1 MRRSSPK
8 LRGYERGALAG
19 VGLPGLR
26 DYVLGGGVA
35 SVIAPIAVA
44 VLVGLMGCTLPR
56 VRDTAA
62 IDERTARCES
72 IDCVIAA
79 MDTLPQGPQADRY
92 PFMEGYPDT
101 NLTQAKAEGRLTV
114 AVMNPH
120 RVGNRRRDPPRL
132 APHRA
137 VRCGAG
143 TGRGATGR
151 AVRPGVAPVSP
162 KDTALMIGF
171 VAGLLGIA
179 GVLLA
184 AIVVETCP

>member
-1 MRRSSPK
+1 M
-8 LRGYERGALAG
+8 
-19 VGLPGLR
+19 
-26 DYVLGGGVA
+26 A

-114 AVMNPH
+114 AVMNP
-120 RVGNRRRDPPRL
+120 L
-132 APHRA
+132 
-137 VRCGAG
+137 
-143 TGRGATGR
+143 
-151 AVRPGVAPVSP
+151 
-162 KDTALMIGF
+162 
-171 VAGLLGIA
+171 LLGL
-179 GVLLA
+179 GVYGWAYLEPRPYGGLDTCDVHYVPGLNWLSLKHELSHCQGYA
-184 AIVVETCP
+184 DRGLPVQTVTYTDEQQAIMAKEKVNRWVDTSTYKMGVVP